1 MKDNKTPI
9 LGDKKYGIKD
19 GYRNMLLEANRI
31 FFVHPITRERI
42 DIKLDIP
49 STYLKIFDKK
59 DRQNFT

>member
-9 LGDKKYGIKD
+9 LGDRKYGVKD

-42 DIKLDIP
+42 DIKLEIP
-49 STYLKIFDKK
+49 ELYERIF
-59 DRQNFT
+59 N

>member
-9 LGDKKYGIKD
+9 LGDRKYGVKD

-31 FFVHPITRERI
+31 FFVHPITRQRI

-49 STYLKIFDKK
+49 SLYLNIFKEE
-59 DRQNFT
+59 